1 MNPKD
6 NSLILALIGQLNQ
19 HAMLLKLLVGNL
31 TEEQRA
37 GMLEQLAVGVETVAQ
52 HAAEAQAK
60 SIPTS
65 ELN

>member
-37 GMLEQLAVGVETVAQ
+37 GMLEQLAVGVEMVAQ
-52 HAAEAQAK
+52 QAVESQAK

>member
-37 GMLEQLAVGVETVAQ
+37 GMLEQLAVGVEMIAQ
-52 HAAEAQAK
+52 QAVESQAK